1 MLPETLQALEPLA
14 AAVIF
19 SVLWFVRSKD
29 GNITLDDWHWQK
41 FAATFLVGLV
51 VTIGMASSGVPLE
64 SEHFFERMTQ
74 YTGTVVLVQG
84 AIQAAVRN
92 LRGAASGGQEQN
104 RL

>member
-1 MLPETLQALEPLA
+1 MVPESLQILEPLA

-19 SVLWFVRSKD
+19 SVLWFVRTND
-29 GNITLDDWHWQK
+29 GNISADDWDWKK
-41 FAATFLVGLV
+41 FAATFVVGLA
-51 VTIGMASSGVPLE
+51 VTLGMASTGVPLE

-84 AIQAAVRN
+84 MIQAAVRN
-92 LRGAASGGQEQN
+92 FRGIATDSTDDG